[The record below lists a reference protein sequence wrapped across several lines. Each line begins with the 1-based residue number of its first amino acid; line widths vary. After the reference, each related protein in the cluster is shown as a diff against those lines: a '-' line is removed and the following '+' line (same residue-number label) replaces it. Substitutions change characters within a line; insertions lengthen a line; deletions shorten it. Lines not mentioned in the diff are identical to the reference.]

1 MKPQLL
7 FFLVGAASYLLG
19 GVNPA
24 IVLSHLIYHRDIRT
38 FGSKNPGFTNFK
50 RVFGNRYA
58 WFVFA
63 LDLLKSVVL
72 CLVFCPLF
80 RHAGIAY
87 GVGAAYIGLCAMVG
101 HAFPV
106 WYGFHGGKGFLVG
119 AAAIWFVDWRVALIA
134 LGLWGTMLFAT
145 KYMSLSVILAA
156 LACPVGLLC
165 LGAESAAVWL
175 CTASSA
181 LLIARH
187 HENIRRL
194 LAGSESQFHL
204 LGQKEG
210 A

>member
-7 FFLVGAASYLLG
+7 FFLAGIASYLLG

-24 IVLSHLIYHRDIRT
+24 IVLSRLIYHQDIRT
-38 FGSKNPGFTNFK
+38 LGSKNPGFTNFK

-63 LDLLKSVVL
+63 LDLLKSVIL
-72 CLVFCPLF
+72 CLAFCPLF
-80 RHAGIAY
+80 RRAGIVY
-87 GVGAAYIGLCAMVG
+87 EVGAAYVGLCAMVG

-106 WYGFHGGKGFLVG
+106 WYGFRGGKGFSVG
-119 AAAIWFVDWRVALIA
+119 AAAIWFVDWRVGLIA
-134 LGLWGTMLFAT
+134 LGLWGALLFAT

-156 LACPVGLLC
+156 LACPAALLC
-165 LGAESAAVWL
+165 LGAEPAAVWL
-175 CTASSA
+175 CAVASA
-181 LLIARH
+181 LMIARH

-204 LGQKEG
+204 LRKKEE